1 MEDRTDR
8 PLTCVVE
15 WPGASE
21 CLGGNHSRADE
32 GLELTD
38 PSPIAKQLQ
47 GDDTLIIQR
56 AHKRKAITELPNGRQ
71 LKPARLPLS
80 VHRHVES
87 QPSSMPSRRFLSVW
101 SLYSKCYEVDF
112 GGGYLWVASGKG
124 SSLGLFLV
132 QKEEKF
138 DATQSSMV
146 LENSQGQYF
155 VKCCDI
161 FQTGSSID
169 LVFEFMNM
177 SLTQIIG
184 APRLPTEQEVLAIVG
199 QVGAPMGSLTSYLLS
214 KLVEGLKAM
223 RDSDVMQ
230 GQLHASR
237 ILINLG
243 GKLKIR

>member
-1 MEDRTDR
+1 
-8 PLTCVVE
+8 
-15 WPGASE
+15 
-21 CLGGNHSRADE
+21 
-32 GLELTD
+32 
-38 PSPIAKQLQ
+38 
-47 GDDTLIIQR
+47 
-56 AHKRKAITELPNGRQ
+56 
-71 LKPARLPLS
+71 
-80 VHRHVES
+80 
-87 QPSSMPSRRFLSVW
+87 MPSRRFLSVW

-243 GKLKIR
+243 VPQVSCKTTTQPSESSKKNIHDLGQIIQQLVARPSEPEGSYEDEHSRYSSMLLDFIAGTTCAELDVLVLVRIFQSLF